1 MNKYT
6 SNSSKRFFL
15 GVDLGYPKELRELPN
30 DYSLAPD
37 KKEIKREMLYE
48 YQLKIAG
55 LYNVPIGK
63 IMPKFFDKE
72 KYVFHY
78 MRLD

>member
-15 GVDLGYPKELRELPN
+15 DVDLGYPKELRELPN

-63 IMPKFFDKE
+63 ISA
-72 KYVFHY
+72 
-78 MRLD
+78 